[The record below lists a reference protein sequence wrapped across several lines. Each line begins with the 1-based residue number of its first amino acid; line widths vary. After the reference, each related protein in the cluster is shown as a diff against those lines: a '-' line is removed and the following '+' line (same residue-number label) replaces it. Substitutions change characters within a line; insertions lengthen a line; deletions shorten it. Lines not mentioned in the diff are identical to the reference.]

1 MAAELLGAH
10 RDGRARVAIGR
21 ASDYYGPHGTGSVA
35 GDTVF
40 KGDLLLQVPAPPAQR
55 RRVAELLQRHHVH
68 DVGYFAPGT
77 FEQFPILDAD

>member
-1 MAAELLGAH
+1 LTAVPNRYTWLVTVRAGHPAAS
-10 RDGRARVAIGR
+10 RP
-21 ASDYYGPHGTGSVA
+21 Y
-35 GDTVF
+35 
-40 KGDLLLQVPAPPAQR
+40 PAAPR